1 MLTPF
6 TMLLVFTSRPKPSS
20 QCCHCQH
27 LWYDFFMTRQAAPKR
42 YHHGDLRNALI
53 KAGTRLLR
61 DHGVAGLTLR
71 TVAKRA
77 GVSHTAPYRHFPD
90 KVSLLAAIATVGF
103 EQLSAALTEV
113 VVTHADDPAKQFIE
127 AGIAYVL
134 LAVRNPETAHL
145 MFGGGSLDLKDADQ
159 TLELAGK
166 RAFEDLVRIVENGLR
181 AGIYRDGDAEKLA
194 LVAWAHAHGLA
205 TLIIAGRIK
214 DAASSEQQVIELT
227 RYVCQTQLSGMLN
240 NTSVN

>member
-1 MLTPF
+1 
-6 TMLLVFTSRPKPSS
+6 
-20 QCCHCQH
+20 
-27 LWYDFFMTRQAAPKR
+27 MTRRPAQKR

-71 TVAKRA
+71 AVAKRA
-77 GVSHTAPYRHFPD
+77 GVSHTAPYRHFRD

-103 EQLSAALTEV
+103 EQLSAAMAEV
-113 VVTHADDPAKQFIE
+113 VERCSDDPAKQLIE

-145 MFGGGSLDLKDADQ
+145 MFGGGSLDLKAADE
-159 TLELAGK
+159 TLEQAGK
-166 RAFEDLVRIVENGLR
+166 RAFEGLVQIVENGLR
-181 AGIYRDGDAEKLA
+181 AGIYRDGDAGNLA
-194 LVAWAHAHGLA
+194 LAAWANVHGLA
-205 TLIIAGRIK
+205 SLIIAGRLK

-227 RYVCQTQLSGMLN
+227 RYVCQTQQSGMLRRAE
-240 NTSVN
+240 